1 MLLAIDIGNTNIE
14 FGVFEGKTL
23 LRSARLGT
31 NRDATSDEIGIFIR
45 QFCMIHGID
54 YQGIEDVVIASV
66 VPQIMYSM
74 TNAVRKYLGKT
85 PLVAGENIPYY
96 VENRYDNPAQVGA
109 DRLVNVLPAVKKYG
123 APLII
128 VDFGTATTFD
138 AISREGAYEGGAIYP
153 GVKLSMDALA
163 QKASKLPQVAIEAPG
178 VVIGKNTVKSMQ
190 VGAVYGYV
198 GAVENICRQM
208 KKELGEDAKVIA
220 TGGLASMI
228 AAQTN
233 VIFAVDKTLTITGLR
248 MIYDAYRKEQ
258 NSTEK

>member
-14 FGVFEGKTL
+14 FGVFEGETL
-23 LRSARLGT
+23 LRSARMGT

-54 YQGIEDVVIASV
+54 HEKIADVIIASV
-66 VPQIMYSM
+66 VPQIMHSM
-74 TNAVRKYLGKT
+74 TNAIRKYLDRM
-85 PLVAGENIPYY
+85 PLIAGQNVPYY
-96 VENRYDNPAQVGA
+96 VENHYDNPAQVGA
-109 DRLVNVLPAVKKYG
+109 DRLVNVLPAIKKYG

-138 AISREGAYEGGAIYP
+138 AVSRTGAYEGGAIYP

-163 QKASKLPQVAIEAPG
+163 QKASKLPQVAIADPE

-208 KKELGEDAKVIA
+208 KKELGEDTKVIA
-220 TGGLASMI
+220 TGGLATLI
-228 AAQTN
+228 GAQTDM
-233 VIFAVDKTLTITGLR
+233 IDAIDKTLTLTGLR
-248 MIYDAYRKEQ
+248 MIYDSYKKE
-258 NSTEK
+258 SKE